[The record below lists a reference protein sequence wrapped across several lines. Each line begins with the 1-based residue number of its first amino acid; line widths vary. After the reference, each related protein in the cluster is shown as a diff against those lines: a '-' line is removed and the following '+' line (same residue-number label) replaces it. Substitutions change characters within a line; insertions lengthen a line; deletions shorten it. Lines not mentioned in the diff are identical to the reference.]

1 MQQRSFGR
9 MGTAIWSSGEVMGV
23 RKHSFTVGAYSWP
36 GDDWSTILCGGKG
49 VFAQPPHSA
58 HKWAPFDVLFLFFY
72 YLGNTITSIFNWWCC
87 RKICDVFIISL
98 MGQTQMVWLYNQE
111 NEYLIYKMCVTSDN
125 HLIDM
130 FDSVSNKI
138 WQKTSALTA
147 VSRKIYMTASQRLK
161 IRL

>member
-1 MQQRSFGR
+1 
-9 MGTAIWSSGEVMGV
+9 
-23 RKHSFTVGAYSWP
+23 
-36 GDDWSTILCGGKG
+36 
-49 VFAQPPHSA
+49 
-58 HKWAPFDVLFLFFY
+58 
-72 YLGNTITSIFNWWCC
+72 
-87 RKICDVFIISL
+87 
-98 MGQTQMVWLYNQE
+98 MVWLYNQE